1 MMWNIQMKWSAMS
14 NGRYISI
21 LNEIKKNGGDSYS
34 NNPNEKVLIIDGLNT
49 FIRVFSVIPTTNDD
63 GIHVGGIV
71 GFLKSVGYAIKML
84 APTRTII
91 VFDGKGGS
99 NRRRKLYPEYKAKRT
114 TKIRLNRVNDFE
126 NIEDER
132 HSMMMQLSRC
142 AEYLEKLPVNIIS
155 VDSVE
160 ADDVMAYIA
169 KQLLPKSKTTI
180 MSTDKDFL
188 QLVDDRISVWSPTKK
203 KLYNPEKVL
212 EEYKVTS
219 KNLLLSRIFEGDQS
233 DNIKGVM
240 GIGVKTLLKH
250 IPNLGIEPNYYTI
263 EDVLK
268 QATAHQ
274 DGENSRFYKTILEQK
289 DTMFLNHK
297 LMQLQNVDISGGAK
311 LKINN
316 IVNGKIPELSKPNFQ
331 KMFIEDRMFGA
342 LPNMDSWIMQTW
354 TKLNRFA
361 KINNG
366 TKA

>member
-1 MMWNIQMKWSAMS
+1 MMLNIQTKWLAMS

-21 LNEIKKNGGDSYS
+21 LKEIKKSGGDSYS

-132 HSMMMQLSRC
+132 HSMLMQLSRC

-188 QLVDDRISVWSPTKK
+188 QLVSDRISVWSPTKK

-240 GIGVKTLLKH
+240 GIGTKTLLKNF
-250 IPNLGIEPNYYTI
+250 PQLADENVVMTRD
-263 EDVLK
+263 DVIK
-268 QATAHQ
+268 EAQNNKG
-274 DGENSRFYKTILEQK
+274 DRFYDLINDGVDTIHR
-289 DTMFLNHK
+289 NHK
-297 LMQLQNVDISGGAK
+297 LMQLQEVDISGNAK

>member
-1 MMWNIQMKWSAMS
+1 MKWLAMS

-99 NRRRKLYPEYKAKRT
+99 NLRRKLYPEYKAKRT
-114 TKIRLNRVNDFE
+114 SIIRLNRVNEFE

-132 HSMMMQLSRC
+132 HSMLMQLSRC
-142 AEYLEKLPVNIIS
+142 AEYLERLPVNIVS
-155 VDSVE
+155 VDNVE

-169 KQLLPKSKTTI
+169 KQLLPESKTTI

-188 QLVDDRISVWSPTKK
+188 QLVSDRISVWSPTKK

-240 GIGVKTLLKH
+240 GIGIKTLLKNF
-250 IPNLGIEPNYYTI
+250 PQFG
-263 EDVLK
+263 EDGKVTRDEIIK
-268 QATAHQ
+268 EAQKNK
-274 DGENSRFYKTILEQK
+274 GSRFYDLILDGIDTIH
-289 DTMFLNHK
+289 LNHK
-297 LMQLQNVDISGGAK
+297 LMQLEEVDISGGAK

-366 TKA
+366 KKA

>member
-1 MMWNIQMKWSAMS
+1 MKWSAMS

-142 AEYLEKLPVNIIS
+142 AEYLEKLPVNIVS

-188 QLVDDRISVWSPTKK
+188 QLVSDRISVWSPTKK

-219 KNLLLSRIFEGDQS
+219 RNLLLSRIFEGDQS

-240 GIGVKTLLKH
+240 GIGTKTLLKNF
-250 IPNLGIEPNYYTI
+250 PQLS
-263 EDVLK
+263 D
-268 QATAHQ
+268 
-274 DGENSRFYKTILEQK
+274 ENVIMTREEVIKEAEKNKGDRFYDLINDGVDTIHR
-289 DTMFLNHK
+289 NHK
-297 LMQLQNVDISGGAK
+297 LMQLQEVDISGNAK

>member
-1 MMWNIQMKWSAMS
+1 MKWLAMS

-114 TKIRLNRVNDFE
+114 TKIRLNRVNEFE

-132 HSMMMQLSRC
+132 HSMLMQLC
-142 AEYLEKLPVNIIS
+142 AEYLERLPVNIVS
-155 VDSVE
+155 VDNVE

-169 KQLLPKSKTTI
+169 KQLLPESKTTI

-188 QLVDDRISVWSPTKK
+188 QLVSDRISVWSPTKK

-240 GIGVKTLLKH
+240 GIGIKTLLKNF
-250 IPNLGIEPNYYTI
+250 PQFG
-263 EDVLK
+263 EDGKVTRDEIIK
-268 QATAHQ
+268 EAQKNK
-274 DGENSRFYKTILEQK
+274 GSRFYDLILDGIDTIH
-289 DTMFLNHK
+289 LNHK
-297 LMQLQNVDISGGAK
+297 LMQLEEVDISGGAK

-366 TKA
+366 KKA

>member
-1 MMWNIQMKWSAMS
+1 MS
-14 NGRYISI
+14 KSRYISI

-114 TKIRLNRVNDFE
+114 TKIRLNRVNEFE
-126 NIEDER
+126 NIDDER
-132 HSMMMQLSRC
+132 HSMLMQLSRC

-155 VDSVE
+155 VDNVE

-188 QLVDDRISVWSPTKK
+188 QLVSDRISVWSPTKK

-219 KNLLLSRIFEGDQS
+219 RNLLLSRIFEGDQS

-240 GIGVKTLLKH
+240 GIGVKTLLKNF
-250 IPNLGIEPNYYTI
+250 PQLA
-263 EDVLK
+263 D
-268 QATAHQ
+268 
-274 DGENSRFYKTILEQK
+274 ENVVMSRDEVIKEAQKHEGDRFYDLINNDVDTIH
-289 DTMFLNHK
+289 LNHR
-297 LMQLQNVDISGGAK
+297 LMQLQEVDISGNAK
-311 LKINN
+311 LKVNN

>member
-1 MMWNIQMKWSAMS
+1 MKWSAMS

-21 LNEIKKNGGDSYS
+21 LNEIKKSGGDSYS

-142 AEYLEKLPVNIIS
+142 AEYLEKLPVNIVS

-188 QLVDDRISVWSPTKK
+188 QLVSDRISVWSPTKK

-219 KNLLLSRIFEGDQS
+219 RNLLLSRIFEGDQS

-240 GIGVKTLLKH
+240 GIGTKTLLKNFPQLSDENVIMTREEVIKEAEKNKGDRFH
-250 IPNLGIEPNYYTI
+250 NLILDGIDTI
-263 EDVLK
+263 
-268 QATAHQ
+268 H
-274 DGENSRFYKTILEQK
+274 R
-289 DTMFLNHK
+289 NHK
-297 LMQLQNVDISGGAK
+297 LMQLQEVDISGNAK
-311 LKINN
+311 LKINK

>member
-1 MMWNIQMKWSAMS
+1 MKWLAMS

-21 LNEIKKNGGDSYS
+21 LNEIKKNGGDVDST
-34 NNPNEKVLIIDGLNT
+34 NPNEKVLIIDGLNT

-114 TKIRLNRVNDFE
+114 TKIRLNRVNEFE

-132 HSMMMQLSRC
+132 HSMLMQLSRC
-142 AEYLEKLPVNIIS
+142 AEYLERLPVNIVS
-155 VDSVE
+155 VDNVE

-169 KQLLPKSKTTI
+169 KQLLPESKTTI

-188 QLVDDRISVWSPTKK
+188 QLVSDRISVWSPTKK

-240 GIGVKTLLKH
+240 GIGIKTLLKNF
-250 IPNLGIEPNYYTI
+250 PQFG
-263 EDVLK
+263 EDGKVTRDEIIK
-268 QATAHQ
+268 EAQKNK
-274 DGENSRFYKTILEQK
+274 GSRFYDLILDGIDTIH
-289 DTMFLNHK
+289 LNHK
-297 LMQLQNVDISGGAK
+297 LMQLEEVDISGGAK

-366 TKA
+366 KKA

>member
-1 MMWNIQMKWSAMS
+1 MS
-14 NGRYISI
+14 KSRYISI

-114 TKIRLNRVNDFE
+114 TKIRLNRVNEFE
-126 NIEDER
+126 NIDDER
-132 HSMMMQLSRC
+132 HSMLMQLSRC

-155 VDSVE
+155 VDNVE

-188 QLVDDRISVWSPTKK
+188 QLVSDRISVWSPTKK

-219 KNLLLSRIFEGDQS
+219 RNLLLSRIFEGDQS

-240 GIGVKTLLKH
+240 GIGVKTLLKNF
-250 IPNLGIEPNYYTI
+250 PQLA
-263 EDVLK
+263 D
-268 QATAHQ
+268 
-274 DGENSRFYKTILEQK
+274 ENVVMSRDEVIKEAQKHEGDRFYDLINNDVDTIH
-289 DTMFLNHK
+289 LNHK
-297 LMQLQNVDISGGAK
+297 LMQLQEVDISGNAK
-311 LKINN
+311 LKVNN

>member
-1 MMWNIQMKWSAMS
+1 MSNIQTKWSAMS

-84 APTRTII
+84 SPTRTII

-114 TKIRLNRVNDFE
+114 TKIRLNRLNDFE

-132 HSMMMQLSRC
+132 HSMLMQLSRC

-188 QLVDDRISVWSPTKK
+188 QLVSDRISVWSPTKK

-219 KNLLLSRIFEGDQS
+219 RNLLLSRIFEGDQS

-240 GIGVKTLLKH
+240 GIGTKTLLKNFPQLSDENVIMTREEVINEAEKNKGDRFH
-250 IPNLGIEPNYYTI
+250 NLILDGIDTI
-263 EDVLK
+263 
-268 QATAHQ
+268 H
-274 DGENSRFYKTILEQK
+274 R
-289 DTMFLNHK
+289 NHK
-297 LMQLQNVDISGGAK
+297 LMQLQEVDISGNAK
-311 LKINN
+311 LKINK

>member
-1 MMWNIQMKWSAMS
+1 MMLNIQTKWSAMS

-99 NRRRKLYPEYKAKRT
+99 NRRRKLYPEYKAKRS
-114 TKIRLNRVNDFE
+114 TKIRLNRVNEFE
-126 NIEDER
+126 NIDDER

-188 QLVDDRISVWSPTKK
+188 QLVSDRISVWSPTKK

-219 KNLLLSRIFEGDQS
+219 RNLLLSRIFEGDQS

-240 GIGVKTLLKH
+240 GIGVKTLLKNFPQLADEN
-250 IPNLGIEPNYYTI
+250 IVMSRD
-263 EDVLK
+263 DVIK
-268 QATAHQ
+268 EAQKNKG
-274 DGENSRFYKTILEQK
+274 DRFYDLISNDVDTIH
-289 DTMFLNHK
+289 LNHK
-297 LMQLQNVDISGGAK
+297 LMQLEEVDISGNAK
-311 LKINN
+311 LKVNN
-316 IVNGKIPELSKPNFQ
+316 IVNGKIPELSKPSFQ

>member
-1 MMWNIQMKWSAMS
+1 MS
-14 NGRYISI
+14 NGKYISI
-21 LNEIKKNGGDSYS
+21 LDEIKKKGGSLDGGE
-34 NNPNEKVLIIDGLNT
+34 PNDKVLIIDGLNT

-84 APTRTII
+84 SPTRTII

-132 HSMMMQLSRC
+132 HSMLMQLSRC

-169 KQLLPKSKTTI
+169 KQLLPESKTTI

-188 QLVDDRISVWSPTKK
+188 QLVSDRISVWSPTKK

-240 GIGVKTLLKH
+240 GIGTKTLLKNF
-250 IPNLGIEPNYYTI
+250 PQFG
-263 EDVLK
+263 EDGKVTRDEIIK
-268 QATAHQ
+268 EAQKNK
-274 DGENSRFYKTILEQK
+274 GSRFYDLILDGIDTIH
-289 DTMFLNHK
+289 LNHK
-297 LMQLQNVDISGGAK
+297 LMQLEEVDISGGAK

-366 TKA
+366 KKA

>member
-1 MMWNIQMKWSAMS
+1 MS
-14 NGRYISI
+14 NGKYISI
-21 LNEIKKNGGDSYS
+21 LDEIKKKGGSLDGGE
-34 NNPNEKVLIIDGLNT
+34 PNDKVLIIDGLNT

-84 APTRTII
+84 SPTRTII

-132 HSMMMQLSRC
+132 HSMLMQLSRC

-188 QLVDDRISVWSPTKK
+188 QLVSDRISVWSPTKK

-240 GIGVKTLLKH
+240 GIGIKTLLKNF
-250 IPNLGIEPNYYTI
+250 PQFG
-263 EDVLK
+263 EDGKVTRDEIIK
-268 QATAHQ
+268 EAQKNK
-274 DGENSRFYKTILEQK
+274 GSRFYDLILDGIDTIH
-289 DTMFLNHK
+289 LNHK
-297 LMQLQNVDISGGAK
+297 LMQLEEVDISGGAK

-366 TKA
+366 KKA